1 MASRCLPVLVWSLAA
16 IACSAQAAAPPRPAT
31 GAAAPTPGAATLSWQ
46 ACRLEHASRLVSIE
60 AQCATLRV
68 PEDDS
73 RPAGRQIDLFIARV
87 PAVSGRKAPDPLLL
101 IAGGPGMGASEMYPG
116 VAQAFARTRRTRDI
130 IVVDQRGTGRSN
142 ALRCDHDSAADAD
155 ANADTAAFL
164 AATRRCFEA
173 LAARADLRQ
182 YTTTVAV
189 RDLERVRAALSV
201 AQWNLYGVS
210 YGSRVA
216 QHYLRRHPDRA
227 RSVILDGVVPPGLA
241 LGPDIAL
248 DAQAAFERILA
259 RCARDPDCNQRF
271 GDTRAHYQSLMARL
285 RSAKQPVTIPDPTT
299 AAPRRI
305 EFGPAHLG
313 VVLRLQSY
321 SAATASLLP
330 LALHEAATRDNLV
343 PLAGLFAMSLRGIGD
358 AMAAGMHNSVVCSE
372 DLPFV
377 DFARLDRARLAATYL
392 GTEQV
397 DALRDVCSYW
407 PRGPLD
413 PDFRAPLRS
422 DVPVLLLSGGDDPV
436 TPPAYAERAMQ
447 GLSRSRHLLLPSQGH
462 GQIGATCMDRVVA
475 RFLQDLDPKGLDARC
490 LSSVRPAP
498 FFTTLSGAAP

>member
-1 MASRCLPVLVWSLAA
+1 MASIRRYAALLLLPLLAA
-16 IACSAQAAAPPRPAT
+16 TGLPAAAPVA
-31 GAAAPTPGAATLSWQ
+31 GAAPAAWQ
-46 ACRLEHASRLVSIE
+46 ACRLEHASKLISIE
-60 AQCATLRV
+60 AQCTSLRV
-68 PEDDS
+68 PEDES
-73 RPAGRQIDLFIARV
+73 RPDGRQIELFIARV

-116 VAQAFARTRRTRDI
+116 VAQAFARTRRERDI
-130 IVVDQRGTGRSN
+130 LIVDQRGTGRSN
-142 ALRCDHDSAADAD
+142 PLRCDSDGAPD
-155 ANADTAAFL
+155 ANADTATFL
-164 AATRRCFEA
+164 ADTRRCFEA
-173 LAARADLRQ
+173 LGARAELRH
-182 YTTTVAV
+182 YTTSVAV
-189 RDLERVRAALSV
+189 RDLERVRVALGIK
-201 AQWNLYGVS
+201 QWNLYGVS

-216 QHYLRRHPDRA
+216 QHYLRRHPEQT

-259 RCARDPDCNQRF
+259 RCDRDAACSQRF
-271 GDTRAHYQSLMARL
+271 GDTRAHYETLLTRL
-285 RSAKQPVTIPDPTT
+285 RAAKRPVTIPDPTT

-305 EFGPAHLG
+305 EFGPTHLG

-330 LALHEAATRDNLV
+330 LALYEAATRDNLV

-358 AMAAGMHNSVVCSE
+358 VIAAGMHNSVVCTE

-377 DFARLDRARLAATYL
+377 DFGTLDRSKLATTYL
-392 GTEQV
+392 GTEQI
-397 DALRDVCSYW
+397 DALREVCSYW

-447 GLSRSRHLLLPSQGH
+447 GLSQSRHLLLPSQGH

-475 RFLQDLDPKGLDARC
+475 RFIQGLDPSGLDARC
-490 LSSVRPAP
+490 LASVRPAP